1 MAWRNRLRCY
11 ICNGAFLPAQMSRID
26 GDENAARR
34 EIAIV
39 RRNSFNKP
47 VLEITDRT
55 RLCIN
60 CNRSVLDEI
69 RIIEHDP
76 TCLRLNVLTQTANR
90 ICVICNVED
99 VPKVSADC
107 RVNVF
112 ILCNIYIPENVRSC
126 QHHLDD
132 RGFFLEPLLCGLRF
146 INRPYVLKGPQ
157 LAIFLQGFRN
167 VAVNKRRFVDENS
180 LTDSEFSS
188 FSPVTKEQFLELFNY
203 CDRVI
208 CNGGYRYRKRIS

>member
-1 MAWRNRLRCY
+1 
-11 ICNGAFLPAQMSRID
+11 MSRID

-39 RRNSFNKP
+39 IRDSFNRS

-60 CNRSVLDEI
+60 CNRLVLDEI

-90 ICVICNVED
+90 TCIICNVEED
-99 VPKVSADC
+99 VHKVSADC

-132 RGFFLEPLLCGLRF
+132 RSFFLEPLLCGLRF
-146 INRPYVLKGPQ
+146 INRPYILKGSQ
-157 LAIFLQGFRN
+157 LAILLQRLRN
-167 VAVNKRRFVDENS
+167 VAVISADS
-180 LTDSEFSS
+180 LMKIVSQILNFHHSL
-188 FSPVTKEQFLELFNY
+188 P
-203 CDRVI
+203 
-208 CNGGYRYRKRIS
+208 